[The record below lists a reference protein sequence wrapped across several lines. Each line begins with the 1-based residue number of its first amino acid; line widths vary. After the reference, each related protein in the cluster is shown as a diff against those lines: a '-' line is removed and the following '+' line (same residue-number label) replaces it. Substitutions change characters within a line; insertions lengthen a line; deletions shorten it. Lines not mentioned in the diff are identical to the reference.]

1 MFEFA
6 CHEGNYAMANI
17 LRGARAEEQ
26 RAKNASAQVSV
37 RPSEVDPAA
46 ARIASPILAR
56 LDRAWTDGDG
66 GRFAAE
72 FTDDADV
79 INVSGEHLRT
89 RSGIATQLQ
98 AMFGGV
104 FRRSIHRS
112 RALEMA
118 RYLAPGVIIV
128 VSSSVI
134 DVPAGPPAPL
144 ATSRQ
149 TFIVLEREG
158 VWQIRH
164 WHNTPIRA
172 R

>member
-1 MFEFA
+1 MLLALLIFSSDA
-6 CHEGNYAMANI
+6 A
-17 LRGARAEEQ
+17 
-26 RAKNASAQVSV
+26 AQVSV
-37 RPSEVDPAA
+37 RPPEVDPAA
-46 ARIASPILAR
+46 ARIASPILER
-56 LDRAWTDGDG
+56 LDRAWTAGEG

-72 FTDDADV
+72 FTGDADV

-89 RSGIATQLQ
+89 RSGIAAQLQ

-104 FRRSIHRS
+104 FRGSSHRS
-112 RALEMA
+112 RTLEMT

-134 DVPAGPPAPL
+134 DVPAGPLAPL

-164 WHNTPIRA
+164 WHNTPIRT

>member
-1 MFEFA
+1 MKPPSLVLLVLFTA
-6 CHEGNYAMANI
+6 GM
-17 LRGARAEEQ
+17 
-26 RAKNASAQVSV
+26 NASAQVTV
-37 RPSEVDPAA
+37 PPSAEVDPAA
-46 ARIASPILAR
+46 ARIASPILER
-56 LDRAWTDGDG
+56 LDRAWTAGEG
-66 GRFAAE
+66 ARFAAE

-79 INVSGEHLRT
+79 INVNGNHLRT

-104 FRRSIHRS
+104 FRGSTHRP
-112 RALEMA
+112 RTLELA

-128 VSSSVI
+128 VSSSLI
-134 DVPAGPPAPL
+134 DVPAGPLAPL

-149 TFIVLEREG
+149 TFIILDRAG